1 MYRVVLDGSPHLEC
15 EFSFR
20 EGDDHLAGGFNIT
33 AMRAVNA
40 IPALCAAEAGVVS
53 TFDLPPVTGR
63 GRVAAFELHL
73 SGTTGRATVRATQT
87 WSDQKG
93 WTMDLGIAGKV
104 VFFTGG
110 SKGMGRDAAHM
121 LAAEG
126 CQVAIVART
135 KTPIDE
141 TVGSI
146 TDAGGTA
153 MGVTADITNADDVD
167 RAVSEVTTAFGPPLI
182 VIGQTKFNI
191 PGDFADVTEPER
203 YVDSFRSYTM
213 SQIYLLHAVLPG
225 MKEAGWGRFVHIG
238 SATAKEPEGAIHH
251 AIANATRPS
260 TTGLLKTVADEY
272 ARFGI
277 TVNTVAP
284 GWIGTQNAYD
294 YLEQQVGL
302 APTRRSATG
311 CASARAC
318 RPPGW
323 AVPTRSRR

>member
-1 MYRVVLDGSPHLEC
+1 
-15 EFSFR
+15 
-20 EGDDHLAGGFNIT
+20 
-33 AMRAVNA
+33 
-40 IPALCAAEAGVVS
+40 
-53 TFDLPPVTGR
+53 
-63 GRVAAFELHL
+63 
-73 SGTTGRATVRATQT
+73 
-87 WSDQKG
+87 
-93 WTMDLGIAGKV
+93 MDLGIAGKA

-126 CQVAIVART
+126 CRVAIVART

-153 MGVTADITNADDVD
+153 MGVTADVTNADDVD
-167 RAVSEVTTAFGPPLI
+167 RAVSEVTAAFGPPLI

-191 PGDFADVTEPER
+191 PGDFADITEPES

-294 YLEQQVGL
+294 YLEQQVGVRTDEEIRDWMRERAGVPAARMGRPDEIASMIVYL
-302 APTRRSATG
+302 CSEQAGYLTGNWIEVDGGKHRSAF
-311 CASARAC
+311 
-318 RPPGW
+318 
-323 AVPTRSRR
+323 